1 MQADQIQITLSKD
14 QIREI
19 VNAYNVLS
27 NFLDTVLPRE
37 LLYKKS
43 FQQGLENALQ
53 EVKTGQ
59 SQKIQSID
67 EFIG

>member
-1 MQADQIQITLSKD
+1 MNVDQIQINMSKD

-27 NFLDTVLPRE
+27 NFLDAILPRE
-37 LLYKKS
+37 VLYKKS
-43 FQQGLENALQ
+43 FQQGLEKALK

-59 SQKIQSID
+59 TRKVQFFD
-67 EFIG
+67 DFIK